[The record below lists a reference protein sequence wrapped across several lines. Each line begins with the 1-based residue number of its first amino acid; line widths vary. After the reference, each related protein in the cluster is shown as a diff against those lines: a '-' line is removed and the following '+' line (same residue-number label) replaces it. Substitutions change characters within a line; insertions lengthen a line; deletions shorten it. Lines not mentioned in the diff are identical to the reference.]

1 MAGVGR
7 AEQGGAAVQD
17 VQGQRVRALLP
28 GMRRLLVAFAGLT
41 VLGFTALFIG
51 STQTER
57 AFAWTIDP
65 PLTAAFLGA
74 GYGAG
79 CVLVLLALRARAWVH
94 ARVAVVTVLVFML
107 FTLLATGLHL
117 DRLHFAAPDLLAR
130 AAAWFWTAVY
140 VLVPIA
146 MLALLPLQERVPG
159 GDPPRLVPLP
169 RALSAV
175 LAVQGTLML
184 AVGAVLF
191 AFPASQSILWP
202 WQLTP
207 LTSRTV
213 GSWLIAFGFAAWLAL
228 RERDLERLELAAIAY
243 TAFGTLELVALV
255 RFLGVVRWG
264 QPAAWVYLALLLT
277 IVPTGVVGWAAVR
290 RTMPRGGRP
299 SW

>member
-1 MAGVGR
+1 MQDAR
-7 AEQGGAAVQD
+7 GAD
-17 VQGQRVRALLP
+17 VRRVLP
-28 GMRRLLVAFAGLT
+28 GMRRLLIAFALLT
-41 VLGFTALFIG
+41 LLGFTSLFVG

-107 FTLLATGLHL
+107 LTLVATLLHL
-117 DRLHFAAPDLLAR
+117 DRLHFTSPELLAR

-140 VLVPIA
+140 VVVPVA

-159 GDPPRLVPLP
+159 EDPPRLVPLP
-169 RALSAV
+169 RGLSAA
-175 LAVQGTLML
+175 LAVQGSLLL

-191 AFPASQSILWP
+191 AVPATQSVLWP

-207 LTSRTV
+207 LTARTV
-213 GSWLIAFGFAAWLAL
+213 GSWLIAFGFAAVLAL

-243 TAFGTLELVALV
+243 TAFGALELVALA
-255 RFLGVVRWG
+255 RFAGVVRWG
-264 QPAAWVYLALLLT
+264 EPAAWVYLALLLT
-277 IVPTGVVGWAAVR
+277 IVPTGAVGWAAVGR
-290 RTMPRGGRP
+290 ALRGQRL